1 MLKSPRLD
9 AIVYRI
15 GGNNPCYVSEHG
27 CSLARDKDFY
37 NSLSKLRSVVREDLD
52 AGIYPPGKYS
62 YIRPFVTCVD
72 TVLPLRD
79 GERPQTFF
87 SCSYETEDYRGR
99 KGFVSSCPTNYL
111 SNSGNALI
119 DSFQALGEVIESR
132 YAGESLNDLV
142 RELPKTPFVTTFDLY
157 DDAPAPREVSAM
169 IQRDNSSFVAFSP
182 GIELTCVADD
192 PYKALER
199 LERDLFENPS
209 LARGH
214 VLNADPIFGP
224 MDVQLSLR
232 ETFSVKRFLVSVAP
246 CKNGTRYYRAY
257 APQAGV
263 TAKSMTIEGAVDS
276 IKDAISLRFN
286 GSPLADVD
294 NSLVTRPI
302 MTTAR
307 LSHETNN

>member
-1 MLKSPRLD
+1 MQRSPRLD

-37 NSLSKLRSVVREDLD
+37 NSLSKLRSLVRDDLD

-62 YIRPFVTCVD
+62 YIRPFVTCVN

-79 GERPQTFF
+79 GERLQPFF
-87 SCSYETEDYRGR
+87 SCSYEAEDYRGR
-99 KGFVSSCPTNYL
+99 KGFVCTCPTNYL

-132 YAGESLNDLV
+132 YAGEGMNDLA

-157 DDAPAPREVSAM
+157 DDVPASREVSAM
-169 IQRDNSSFVAFSP
+169 IQRDNGSFVAFAP
-182 GIELTCVADD
+182 GMELRSLADD
-192 PYKALER
+192 PYEALEG
-199 LERDLFENPS
+199 LERDLSENPS
-209 LARGH
+209 LTRGH

-224 MDVQLSLR
+224 VDVQLSLR
-232 ETFSVKRFLVSVAP
+232 ETFSIERFLVSIAP
-246 CKNGTRYYRAY
+246 FKNGTRYYRAY

-276 IKDAISLRFN
+276 IKDAIALRFN

-294 NSLVTRPI
+294 NSLATRPI
-302 MTTAR
+302 LTTAR
-307 LSHETNN
+307 LSPESNN